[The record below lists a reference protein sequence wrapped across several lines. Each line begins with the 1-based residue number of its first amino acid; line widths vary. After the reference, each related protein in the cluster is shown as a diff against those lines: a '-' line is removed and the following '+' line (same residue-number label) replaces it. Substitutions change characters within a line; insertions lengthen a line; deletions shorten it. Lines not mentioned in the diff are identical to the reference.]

1 MTVSIM
7 YTKKNNNLKTS
18 CTLTVENS
26 EVLGEGHFS
35 LQFSGNIF
43 NPLPPPPPLP
53 GKTDDITGLMWRNF
67 NVF

>member
-26 EVLGEGHFS
+26 EVLGEDHFS
-35 LQFSGNIF
+35 LQFSSNIF
-43 NPLPPPPPLP
+43 NPLPPPPLP
-53 GKTDDITGLMWRNF
+53 FLVKQTT
-67 NVF
+67 

>member
-1 MTVSIM
+1 M

-26 EVLGEGHFS
+26 EVLGEDHFS

-43 NPLPPPPPLP
+43 NPLPPPPLP
-53 GKTDDITGLMWRNF
+53 FQVKQTT
-67 NVF
+67 

>member
-26 EVLGEGHFS
+26 EVLGEDHFS
-35 LQFSGNIF
+35 LQFSSNIF
-43 NPLPPPPPLP
+43 NPFPPPPPSP
-53 GKTDDITGLMWRNF
+53 SR
-67 NVF
+67 